1 MTSEYEDVHDVEQF
15 LAHFGVK
22 GMKWGQRR
30 PVGSDGLVKGGKSEK
45 PKATAKRVK
54 KETKADAKWA
64 KNATSLKS
72 QVAVYNKTAAMM
84 NAEGLGKVNSNPKFK
99 GTKPLLSKD
108 IRLRQAYLDTV
119 SATANK
125 YAQKA
130 HKELHGDS
138 PNGRVEVKY
147 TYSSSHGVKAS
158 VSTPGQV
165 KHLTAPSGMVVK
177 VQDGYITKI
186 GTAKL
191 PAEQ

>member
-1 MTSEYEDVHDVEQF
+1 MTTEYEDVHDVEQF

-22 GMKWGQRR
+22 GMQWGKRR
-30 PVGSDGLVKGGKSEK
+30 PVGSDGLVKGGKSET

-54 KETKADAKWA
+54 KETKAGAKWA

-72 QVAVYNKTAAMM
+72 QVAVYNQTAAMM
-84 NAEGLGKVNSNPKFK
+84 NAKGLGQVNSNPKFK
-99 GTKPLLSKD
+99 GKKPLLSKD
-108 IRLRQAYLDTV
+108 IRVRQAYLDTI

-125 YAQKA
+125 YAQQA

-158 VSTPGQV
+158 VSTPGKV
-165 KHLTAPSGMVVK
+165 EHSTGPSGMIVT

-186 GTAKL
+186 GAAKL
-191 PAEQ
+191 PVAQ